1 MIVPWVS
8 CSRHRSRGSTE
19 IVRDPAGFLL
29 IPLQCLS
36 QLFFVCRPTCA
47 NLNTR
52 LCQYARA
59 TRRPSRVASESN
71 GLIER
76 EGVFSL
82 CCSGRVCSL
91 AHRCDPLS
99 PWAAGF
105 SRCMLGPA
113 VLAPPFSGR
122 TRSGRGCRSTTT
134 PTRAR
139 LHLPLSLS
147 HQTRDREI
155 RYEPPR
161 TFRTENRRD

>member
-1 MIVPWVS
+1 MFVS
-8 CSRHRSRGSTE
+8 TLFVTAHVCESENE
-19 IVRDPAGFLL
+19 IIQTCTCYSATLACCVRE
-29 IPLQCLS
+29 Q
-36 QLFFVCRPTCA
+36 RY
-47 NLNTR
+47 NW
-52 LCQYARA
+52 
-59 TRRPSRVASESN
+59 
-71 GLIER
+71 

-82 CCSGRVCSL
+82 CYSGMVCSL

-122 TRSGRGCRSTTT
+122 TRSGRGCRSTTS

-155 RYEPPR
+155 RYEPHR